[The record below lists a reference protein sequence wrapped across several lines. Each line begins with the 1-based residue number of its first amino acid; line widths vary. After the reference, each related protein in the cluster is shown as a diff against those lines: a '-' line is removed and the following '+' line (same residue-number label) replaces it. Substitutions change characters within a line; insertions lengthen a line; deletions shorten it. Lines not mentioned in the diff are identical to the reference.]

1 MCAAREARAK
11 EDDAALPSTMFVRIS
26 AHGVTVKDLVA
37 TQMNSL
43 LWCAVRSVIRDA
55 RKCNRTPRSSHIC
68 RGWR

>member
-37 TQMNSL
+37 TQNSL
-43 LWCAVRSVIRDA
+43 LWCAVRSVIREG
-55 RKCNRTPRSSHIC
+55 CCGPRTALHEATHVC
-68 RGWR
+68 GT